1 MSKKEKILLFLL
13 IMVLAAFL
21 YLIITSESDV
31 IKNKEA
37 VNLEKDDNYLE
48 ELENNYK
55 QKASEILSGY
65 LELLK
70 TSNFNIEQ
78 INNIR
83 NELLDLKVPVEYKDL
98 HLSLI
103 LAINKMENYLL
114 TGVEQIKTESWQII
128 NRARANYKWLDGN
141 DKNAKPTEQSL

>member
-48 ELENNYK
+48 ELRSNYK

-65 LELLK
+65 LELSEA
-70 TSNFNIEQ
+70 SNFNIEQ

-83 NELLDLKVPVEYKDL
+83 NELLDLKVPAEYKDL

-103 LAINKMENYLL
+103 LAINKMEDYLL

>member
-48 ELENNYK
+48 ELRSNYK

-65 LELLK
+65 LELSEA
-70 TSNFNIEQ
+70 SNFNIEQ

-83 NELLDLKVPVEYKDL
+83 NELLDLKVPAEYKDL

-114 TGVEQIKTESWQII
+114 TGVEQIKIESWQII
-128 NRARANYKWLDGN
+128 NRARANYKWLGGGN
-141 DKNAKPTEQSL
+141 EDISPVE